1 MTLSSPAVVR
11 VWEGYFTFYRV
22 HWKSNV
28 FGAFVQPF
36 LYLLGMGVGVG
47 SLVDT
52 GASAGDALG
61 GVSYYE
67 FLAPALLATTGM
79 MLGAGEAL
87 WPTMAGFKWQRFF
100 HAQAQTPL
108 STGQIVGGLGLWHA
122 TRVGIGVAG
131 VAVVLALFPGT
142 RGWGLL
148 AAAPF
153 GVLTGLAFACVL
165 MAWSATR
172 ETERSFPSIMRFVIT
187 PLFLFGGAF
196 YPISA
201 LPDWLEPVAKVTPL
215 WHGVQLCRGAVHGTL
230 GWDALVVHS
239 AVLTGLTV
247 AGLALSQR
255 AFRVRLA
262 K

>member
-1 MTLSSPAVVR
+1 MSTPASIR

-47 SLVDT
+47 ALVDT
-52 GASAGDALG
+52 GSGSSAGDSLG
-61 GVSYYE
+61 GLTYYE

-79 MLGAGEAL
+79 MLGTGESL

-108 STGQIVGGLGLWHA
+108 STGQIVGGYLLWQA
-122 TRVGIGVAG
+122 TRAGIGVTG
-131 VAVVLALFPGT
+131 VAVVLALFPGS
-142 RGWGLL
+142 RSWGLL

-153 GVLTGLAFACVL
+153 GVLTGLAFAAPL
-165 MAWSATR
+165 MAWAATR
-172 ETERSFPSIMRFVIT
+172 ETERSFPNIMRFGIT

-196 YPISA
+196 YPISE
-201 LPDWLEPVAKVTPL
+201 LPGWLEPVAKVTPL
-215 WHGVQLCRGAVHGTL
+215 WHGVELCRGSVHGTL
-230 GWDALVVHS
+230 SFAAGVVHV
-239 AVLTGLTV
+239 AVLSGITLLGAV
-247 AGLALSQR
+247 LARR
-255 AFRVRLA
+255 AFHGKLA

>member
-1 MTLSSPAVVR
+1 MSTPAAIR

-52 GASAGDALG
+52 RAGADPTNALG
-61 GVSYYE
+61 GLSYYE

-79 MLGAGEAL
+79 MLGSGEAL
-87 WPTMAGFKWQRFF
+87 WPTLGGFKWQRFF

-108 STGQIVGGLGLWHA
+108 STGQIVGGLTLWHA
-122 TRVGIGVAG
+122 TRAGIGVIG
-131 VAVVLALFPGT
+131 VGAVLALFPGT
-142 RGWGLL
+142 RRWGLL
-148 AAAPF
+148 AAMPF
-153 GVLTGLAFACVL
+153 GVLTGLAFAAPL
-165 MAWSATR
+165 IAWSATR
-172 ETERSFPSIMRFVIT
+172 ETERSFPNIMRFVIT

-196 YPISA
+196 YPISS
-201 LPDWLEPVAKVTPL
+201 LPAWLEPLAKLTPL
-215 WHGVQLCRGAVHGTL
+215 WHGVELCRGAVHGTL
-230 GWDALVVHS
+230 TAGAVAVHV
-239 AVLTGLTV
+239 AVLV
-247 AGLALSQR
+247 GLAALGSVLAQR
-255 AFRVRLA
+255 AFRTRLA

>member
-1 MTLSSPAVVR
+1 MSTPAAIR

-52 GASAGDALG
+52 QAGNDPANALG
-61 GVSYYE
+61 GLSYYE

-108 STGQIVGGLGLWHA
+108 STGQIVGGLTLWHA
-122 TRVGIGVAG
+122 TRAGIGVVG
-131 VAVVLALFPGT
+131 VGAVLALFSGT
-142 RGWGLL
+142 RHWGLL
-148 AAAPF
+148 AAVPF
-153 GVLTGLAFACVL
+153 GVLTGLAFASPL
-165 MAWSATR
+165 IAWAATR
-172 ETERSFPSIMRFVIT
+172 ETERSFPNIMRFAIT

-196 YPISA
+196 YPVSS
-201 LPDWLEPVAKVTPL
+201 LPDWLEPVAKATPL
-215 WHGVQLCRGAVHGTL
+215 WHGVELCRRSVHGTL
-230 GWDALVVHS
+230 SVAALTVHV
-239 AVLTGLTV
+239 AVLV
-247 AGLALSQR
+247 GLAVLGSVLAQR
-255 AFRVRLA
+255 AFRTRLA